1 MIVGSNAFFRS
12 IDGFVSKDTDILE
25 LIDKPIGFKIFRQ
38 IKFPNKCVFQW
49 KRMSPQ
55 EFIDV
60 TIKNNTPMEVGKF
73 LVQEFNN
80 EIGFT
85 IDDLKQ
91 LDLLINKF
99 LIESQTANS
108 TQQYFKEIND
118 TYGHEYGD
126 ILIQNAAAILRTVW
140 DRKCIY
146 RIGGDEFAVVYA
158 DVEKETIEKQMQ
170 MLEE

>member
-12 IDGFVSKDTDILE
+12 IDGFVSKDIDILE

-55 EFIDV
+55 EFIDI

-73 LVQEFNN
+73 LVPEFNN

-91 LDLLINKF
+91 LDLLFNK
-99 LIESQTANS
+99 LDDKHLYEKIIYDSYIENNQFILTDIQLQKA
-108 TQQYFKEIND
+108 YE
-118 TYGHEYGD
+118 EY
-126 ILIQNAAAILRTVW
+126 L
-140 DRKCIY
+140 KY
-146 RIGGDEFAVVYA
+146 R
-158 DVEKETIEKQMQ
+158 
-170 MLEE
+170 

>member
-12 IDGFVSKDTDILE
+12 IDGFVSKDIDILE

-73 LVQEFNN
+73 LVPEFNN

-91 LDLLINKF
+91 LDLLINK
-99 LIESQTANS
+99 LDDKHLYEKIIYDSYIENNQFVLTDVQLQKA
-108 TQQYFKEIND
+108 YE
-118 TYGHEYGD
+118 EY
-126 ILIQNAAAILRTVW
+126 L
-140 DRKCIY
+140 KY
-146 RIGGDEFAVVYA
+146 R
-158 DVEKETIEKQMQ
+158 
-170 MLEE
+170 

>member
-91 LDLLINKF
+91 LDLLINK
-99 LIESQTANS
+99 LDDKHLYEKIIYDSYIENNQFVLTDVQLQKA
-108 TQQYFKEIND
+108 YE
-118 TYGHEYGD
+118 EY
-126 ILIQNAAAILRTVW
+126 L
-140 DRKCIY
+140 KY
-146 RIGGDEFAVVYA
+146 R
-158 DVEKETIEKQMQ
+158 
-170 MLEE
+170 

>member
-1 MIVGSNAFFRS
+1 MIVGSNAFFRN
-12 IDGFVSKDTDILE
+12 IDGFVSKDIDILE

-55 EFIDV
+55 EFIDI

-73 LVQEFNN
+73 LVPEFNN

-91 LDLLINKF
+91 LDLLFNK
-99 LIESQTANS
+99 LDDKHLYEKIIYDSYIENNQFILTDIQLQKA
-108 TQQYFKEIND
+108 YE
-118 TYGHEYGD
+118 EY
-126 ILIQNAAAILRTVW
+126 L
-140 DRKCIY
+140 KY
-146 RIGGDEFAVVYA
+146 R
-158 DVEKETIEKQMQ
+158 
-170 MLEE
+170 

>member
-1 MIVGSNAFFRS
+1 MIVGSSAFFRS
-12 IDGFVSKDTDILE
+12 IDGFVSKDIDILE

-73 LVQEFNN
+73 LVPEFNN

-91 LDLLINKF
+91 LDLLFNK
-99 LIESQTANS
+99 LDDKHLYEKIIYDSYIENNQFILTDIQLQKA
-108 TQQYFKEIND
+108 YE
-118 TYGHEYGD
+118 EY
-126 ILIQNAAAILRTVW
+126 L
-140 DRKCIY
+140 KY
-146 RIGGDEFAVVYA
+146 R
-158 DVEKETIEKQMQ
+158 
-170 MLEE
+170 